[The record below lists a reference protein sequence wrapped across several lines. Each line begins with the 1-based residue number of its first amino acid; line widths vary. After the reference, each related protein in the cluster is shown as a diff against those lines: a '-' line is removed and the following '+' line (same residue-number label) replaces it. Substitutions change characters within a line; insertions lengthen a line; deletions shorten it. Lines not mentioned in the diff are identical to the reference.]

1 MNYPPLRP
9 TGDADPGGRRLSSSS
24 TSTTTMAGWLQNAKG
39 RAQAFAG
46 RDALDWV
53 DKAYIL
59 DWSVDIYRLS
69 VYETQTDH
77 KWTGL

>member
-1 MNYPPLRP
+1 
-9 TGDADPGGRRLSSSS
+9 
-24 TSTTTMAGWLQNAKG
+24 MAGWLQNAKG

-46 RDALDWV
+46 HDALDWV